1 MRFFPVY
8 LYLKGKWFSVYTVN
22 LLYLRIHER
31 QESHELRPMAG
42 TIRECST
49 ADLQRLQGMTG
60 VCLIDIRPVDA
71 YNGWKLRNEARGGHI
86 PGARSLP
93 AKWANYIDWIET
105 VRQKK
110 ILPGEKI
117 ILYGYDDSALEQ
129 VANRFIKTGY
139 PDVSVYRRFIDEWAS
154 RDEMPLE
161 FLPRYRHLV
170 PASWVHRKING
181 LATEHPGFE
190 RFIILHV
197 HYRNREAYL
206 SGHIPGAIDI
216 DTLAVET
223 PGDWNRCS
231 PPTLKSV
238 FEAHGITADTTVI
251 VYGKYMDPDHRDAFP
266 GSAAG
271 DIGAM
276 RVASILM
283 YAGVKDVRT
292 LNGGFQ
298 SWSDEGLDISYSNE
312 PKKPVADFGGFI
324 PAHPELIIDLPEA
337 REYLASPDAALVCVR
352 SWPEYIGAVSG
363 YHYIDK
369 KGRIPG
375 ALFAD
380 GGSDAY
386 HMEHYRNPDLTC
398 REYHEISAN
407 WKKNGIVAEKRLAF
421 YCGTGWRG
429 SEAWFNAWLM
439 GWPRVSVYDGGWLE
453 WSADPANPVNV
464 GIPVQIPAL
473 FSPEISAGAR
483 DDAGFLITN
492 LLETE
497 KNAELVQQ
505 LITGLTSERKYIPSH
520 FFYDEKGSLLFEQI
534 TTLPEY
540 YPTRT
545 ELSILKTCAASI
557 PGDFS
562 TLDIIELGS
571 GNSAKIAMLLDA
583 ISEDRIGDV
592 RYFPVDVSK
601 SALTTSAV
609 RLKEQ
614 YPALRVHAIVA
625 DFMKVLPAINGNS
638 RQLFCFFGSTIGN
651 MDIAVAH
658 EFLLRIKKLMK
669 PGDVFLLGLD
679 MVKDRRML
687 HDAYNDRQGITA
699 AFNLNILNA
708 VNALAGTGF
717 NISDFEHQAVYNEDD
732 HRVEMYLVAK
742 RDMGTC
748 VPGFDRVLSFHKG
761 ERIHTEN
768 SHKYTAADIEGFS
781 AVMNLTP
788 ANIYVDPPGWFSLVR
803 FVNG

>member
-1 MRFFPVY
+1 
-8 LYLKGKWFSVYTVN
+8 
-22 LLYLRIHER
+22 
-31 QESHELRPMAG
+31 MAG
-42 TIRECST
+42 KIRECCT
-49 ADLQRLQGMTG
+49 AELKRLLGMTG
-60 VCLIDIRPVDA
+60 VHLIDIRSGDA
-71 YNGWKLRNEARGGHI
+71 FNGWRLQNEARGGHI
-86 PGARSLP
+86 TGARSLP
-93 AKWANYIDWIET
+93 AKWTNYIDWIET
-105 VRQKK
+105 VRHKN

-117 ILYGYDDSALEQ
+117 ILYGYHDSPADQ
-129 VANRFIKTGY
+129 VVNCFIKAGY
-139 PDVSVYRRFIDEWAS
+139 SDVSVYRRFVDDLVS
-154 RDEMPLE
+154 CDEMPME

-170 PASWVHRKING
+170 PASWIQSKING
-181 LATEHPGFE
+181 VPTEHPGFD
-190 RFIILHV
+190 RYVILHA
-197 HYRNREAYL
+197 HYRNRDAYL

-231 PPTLKSV
+231 PPVLKSV
-238 FEAHGITADTTVI
+238 LEAHGITADTTVI
-251 VYGKYMDPDHRDAFP
+251 LYGKYLDPDNRDPFP

-276 RVASILM
+276 RVASIML
-283 YAGVKDVRT
+283 YAGVKDVRV

-298 SWSDEGLDISYSNE
+298 SWTDEGLDISFADE

-337 REYLASPDAALVCVR
+337 REFLASPDADLVCVR

-375 ALFAD
+375 ALFAH

-386 HMEHYRNPDLTC
+386 HMEHYRNLDLTC

-407 WKKNGIVAEKRLAF
+407 WKKNGIVPEKRLAF

-453 WSADPANPVNV
+453 WSADSDNPVDV
-464 GIPVQIPAL
+464 GIPVQMPAL
-473 FSPEISAGAR
+473 FSPESSCGER
-483 DDAGFLITN
+483 DDAGFTITN
-492 LLETE
+492 LLENE
-497 KNAELVQQ
+497 KKAELVQQ
-505 LITGLTSERKYIPSH
+505 LFTGLTGEKKYIPCH
-520 FFYDEKGSLLFEQI
+520 FLYDEMGSLLFEQI

-545 ELSILKTCAASI
+545 ELSILKTYADSI
-557 PGDFS
+557 LDNFS

-571 GNSAKIAMLLDA
+571 GNHAKIAMLLDA

-609 RLKEQ
+609 GLKERF
-614 YPALRVHAIVA
+614 PALRVHAIVA
-625 DFMKVLPAINGNS
+625 DFMKVLPVINGNS
-638 RQLFCFFGSTIGN
+638 RKLFCFFGSTIGN

-658 EFLLRIKKLMK
+658 EFLLRITKLME
-669 PGDVFLLGLD
+669 PGAVFLLGLD
-679 MVKDRRML
+679 MVKDRQML

-699 AFNLNILNA
+699 AFNMNILNV
-708 VNALAGTGF
+708 VNTLAGTGF
-717 NISDFEHQAVYNEDD
+717 KSNDFEHQAMYNEDN

-742 RDMGTC
+742 RDLETGIN
-748 VPGFDRVLSFHKG
+748 GFDRVISMHQG

-768 SHKYTAADIEGFS
+768 SHKYTAADIDRFA
-781 AVMNLTP
+781 AVMDLTP
-788 ANIYVDPPGWFSLVR
+788 SNIFTDPQGWFSLVR